1 MDNKELLILF
11 PDLRHGWFDTK
22 IKKPMEPYLHDS
34 SNVISMN
41 AITANAMKK
50 SKLGEAGLHKNNL
63 FSSSALEEIFCSDNA
78 LSPICDNFND
88 ASDIL
93 NPPAESI
100 PYKIPMKIIERVMD
114 NRYEGDGTVHPR
126 NHLLFLHELCGLFK
140 CAGISMDEV
149 RKKLFVMPLSG
160 EAAHWYKLLKDGR
173 SLDWKD
179 IVPLFYSK
187 FYPPSEI
194 HKTETVYII
203 SGLMMER
210 VLPKH
215 GRD

>member
-78 LSPICDNFND
+78 LS
-88 ASDIL
+88 L
-93 NPPAESI
+93 
-100 PYKIPMKIIERVMD
+100 M
-114 NRYEGDGTVHPR
+114 T
-126 NHLLFLHELCGLFK
+126 
-140 CAGISMDEV
+140 
-149 RKKLFVMPLSG
+149 
-160 EAAHWYKLLKDGR
+160 
-173 SLDWKD
+173 
-179 IVPLFYSK
+179 
-187 FYPPSEI
+187 
-194 HKTETVYII
+194 HKYRGSQQSSRE
-203 SGLMMER
+203 
-210 VLPKH
+210 VLPNLLIRHK
-215 GRD
+215 GRQRILVSLNNGVVNSAAPGNRLARKILSVATVL